1 VALSLCGQK
10 LLTFRYGASILD
22 VVSGKRDTAR
32 TGRVPAIRSSLREF
46 RLARGLSQL
55 QLAKKIGLSRQS
67 LCGLESGRVVPG
79 TDVALRLAVV
89 LGCRIE
95 SLFCLNIPPVPLE
108 ATIAGSPSALE
119 SNSPRV
125 SLAEVNGRWIA
136 HAIDPRR
143 SESLSQA
150 ADGLVLPWPQQP
162 GRARAVRIEPLGD
175 MEVVRRRLVVM
186 GCAPAL
192 GMLAARLG
200 QEPAGIHISWVQGS
214 SIAALEALGRGEV
227 HVAGLHLCDEATHE
241 FNIPFVRRALPGRAM
256 LFVNFASWEQGIIV
270 RPGNPLGIRGVED
283 LVHRKIR
290 LIQREPGAGANKLLE
305 QALRAKKV
313 SVGAVRGSGSVALG
327 HMEVAQ
333 AIAMGA
339 ADAGIAIRSAAAAF
353 GLGFIPLA
361 VERFDLVIPRTLA
374 TDPRVERLVDTLGSR
389 TFRRE
394 LDTVGGYITHESGQQ
409 VGETRSR

>member
-1 VALSLCGQK
+1 M
-10 LLTFRYGASILD
+10 FD
-22 VVSGKRDTAR
+22 VVSSQPDMKVTRSPVIR
-32 TGRVPAIRSSLREF
+32 TSLKEF

-55 QLAKKIGLSRQS
+55 QLARKVGLSRQS

-79 TDVALRLAVV
+79 TDVALRLALV

-95 SLFCLNIPPVPLE
+95 SLFFLNNSPEPLE
-108 ATIAGSPSALE
+108 ATMAVPPSALE
-119 SNSPRV
+119 LTSPRV
-125 SLAEVNGRWIA
+125 SLAEINGQWIA
-136 HAIDPRR
+136 HPIDPRR
-143 SESLSQA
+143 SESFSQA
-150 ADGLVLPWPQQP
+150 ADGLVIPGPQRR
-162 GRARAVRIEPLGD
+162 GRARTVRIDPLAD
-175 MEVVRRRLVVM
+175 LETLRRRLVVM

-214 SIAALEALGRGEV
+214 SMAALEALGRGEV

-241 FNIPFVRRALPGRAM
+241 FNLPFVRRALPGRAM

-270 RPGNPLGIRGVED
+270 RAGNPLGIRGVED
-283 LVHRKIR
+283 VVHRKIR

-313 SVGAVRGSGSVALG
+313 SLGAVRGSGSVALG

-374 TDPRVERLVDTLGSR
+374 TDPRIERLVDTLGSR

-394 LDTVGGYITHESGQQ
+394 LDTVGGYITHESGHQ

>member
-1 VALSLCGQK
+1 VISTSLK
-10 LLTFRYGASILD
+10 A
-22 VVSGKRDTAR
+22 
-32 TGRVPAIRSSLREF
+32 F

-55 QLAKKIGLSRQS
+55 QLARKVGLSRQS

-79 TDVALRLAVV
+79 TDVALRLALV

-95 SLFCLNIPPVPLE
+95 SLFFLNNSPEPLE
-108 ATIAGSPSALE
+108 ATMAVPPSALE
-119 SNSPRV
+119 LTSPRV
-125 SLAEVNGRWIA
+125 SLAEINGQWIA
-136 HAIDPRR
+136 HPIDPRR
-143 SESLSQA
+143 SESFSQA
-150 ADGLVLPWPQQP
+150 ADGLVIPWPRRR
-162 GRARAVRIEPLGD
+162 GRARTVRIEPLGD
-175 MEVVRRRLVVM
+175 LETVRRRLVVM

-214 SIAALEALGRGEV
+214 SMAALEALGRGEV

-241 FNIPFVRRALPGRAM
+241 FNLPFVRRALPGRAM

-283 LVHRKIR
+283 LVHGKVR
-290 LIQREPGAGANKLLE
+290 LVQREPGAGANKLLE
-305 QALRAKKV
+305 QALRAKRV
-313 SVGAVRGSGSVALG
+313 SLGAVRGSGSVALG

-394 LDTVGGYITHESGQQ
+394 LDTVGGYITHESGHQ